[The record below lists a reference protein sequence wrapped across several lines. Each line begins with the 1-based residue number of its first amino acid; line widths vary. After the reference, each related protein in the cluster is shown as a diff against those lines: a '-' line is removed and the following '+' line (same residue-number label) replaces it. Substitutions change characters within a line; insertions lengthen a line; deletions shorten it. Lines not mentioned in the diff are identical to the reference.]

1 MERTC
6 DQDAAKNIGAEKEY
20 PLAAKAMMSF
30 RKAGQ
35 ILKGGKRHKFIMHDI
50 KELVTE
56 LSEGLKS
63 DKLAVSDVVD
73 IISNFPN
80 DATNRERVKSGV
92 YDLKVKSIVKILKD
106 YKTFRTEKIDAA
118 WMLYKLTEF
127 ESTYESFKTGL
138 IIQMK
143 HPEVEDTYFNLTL
156 EIEKAKKRSIMRF
169 Y

>member
-1 MERTC
+1 MERLC
-6 DQDAAKNIGAEKEY
+6 GQDAAIGSEKEY
-20 PLAAKAMMSF
+20 LLAAKAMMSF

-35 ILKGGKRHKFIMHDI
+35 ITKFGERHKFIMHDI
-50 KELVTE
+50 KELVAD

-63 DKLAVSDVVD
+63 DKVAVSDIVD

-106 YKTFRTEKIDAA
+106 YKTFRAERDDVI

-143 HPEVEDTYFNLTL
+143 YPEVEETYFDFAIK
-156 EIEKAKKRSIMRF
+156 IEKAKKRSIMRF